1 MAKDGGEIK
10 IRIGADASQLHSEST
25 KAAKA
30 LAGVGGQA
38 TKTGKQVD
46 KSATS
51 MDASARKMRD
61 LSDGAE
67 NTKDELGEL
76 DSGVQALAS
85 ALDVVD
91 PRLGAAARGLGDMAG
106 AAEGA
111 MRLSKLQGGMLTAVL
126 NPAVIA
132 VTVAVGAAAGAWAF
146 FTKKVNDANDELEK
160 SEERLNA
167 TMDRLKSLKDMTMEL
182 AVANGEMTEMDV
194 KRQKAMRAI
203 NEQYQETLTAQ
214 TALVQELRSE
224 AQSATF
230 NREAKWELFK
240 AERRRLSSLREE
252 IATTKRSA
260 LALLELGE
268 AQKDVTEKR
277 ADDNDKLTKSIQLT
291 QQALMASQASAKQ
304 MRDALAAE
312 GDQLAELDLQRR
324 AMMGA
329 RVDAFKKEMAALEEL
344 GKAGE
349 NVGEREVIAVQQF
362 ANDKDA
368 INRSFAEKAQA
379 LREEEAAA
387 AAEIRVAQAEAEEAA
402 KQKRLDDIDEEKK
415 ARIAAQWEAF
425 EVSMVVA
432 NHLTSALGTLAQ
444 TRLDQAMQVEGEMTM
459 AQKKEAMRRWKI
471 ARGIAIADA
480 TLQMAAAMARAHKD
494 YPFPAS
500 LAVMAAAGLAA
511 GAAVANVASQPPPQ
525 FKKGGIVPGTGA
537 QPIIAHGGE
546 GVLTESATRNI
557 GGQAG
562 VDAINSGDLSAK
574 LDTLIEAVRGGGG
587 ANVRVQLGHRQFDQF
602 IKDDLRRPGS
612 TLQQAIRKGATS

>member
-203 NEQYQETLTAQ
+203 NDQYQEQLTTQ
-214 TALVQELRSE
+214 TALVQELKSE
-224 AQSATF
+224 FETAILGK
-230 NREAKWELFK
+230 EAKKELFK
-240 AERRRLSSLREE
+240 AERRRLSNLREE
-252 IATTKRSA
+252 IAATKRSA

-268 AQKDVTEKR
+268 TTDEGAEKLKKFLKLQAKIAANRKALASAQE
-277 ADDNDKLTKSIQLT
+277 
-291 QQALMASQASAKQ
+291 SAKQ
-304 MRDALAAE
+304 MRDALAAQ
-312 GDQLAELDLQRR
+312 GDQYAELDLQRR
-324 AMMGA
+324 AMMKT

-349 NVGEREVIAVQQF
+349 DVGEREVIAVQQF

-387 AAEIRVAQAEAEEAA
+387 AAEIRAAEYEANQAAQ
-402 KQKRLDDIDEEKK
+402 QRRLDDIEQEKK

-432 NHLTSALGTLAQ
+432 NHLTSALGSLAQ

>member
-203 NEQYQETLTAQ
+203 NDQYQEQLTTQ
-214 TALVQELRSE
+214 TALVQELKSE
-224 AQSATF
+224 YETAILGK
-230 NREAKWELFK
+230 EAKKELFK
-240 AERRRLSSLREE
+240 AERRRLSNLREE
-252 IATTKRSA
+252 IAATKRSA

-268 AQKDVTEKR
+268 TTDEGAEKLKKFLKLQAKIAANRKALASAQE
-277 ADDNDKLTKSIQLT
+277 
-291 QQALMASQASAKQ
+291 SAKQ
-304 MRDALAAE
+304 MRDALAAQ
-312 GDQLAELDLQRR
+312 GDQYAELDLQRR
-324 AMMGA
+324 AMMKT

-349 NVGEREVIAVQQF
+349 DVGEREVIAVQQF

-387 AAEIRVAQAEAEEAA
+387 AAEIRAAEYEANQAAQ
-402 KQKRLDDIDEEKK
+402 QRRLDDIEQEKK

-432 NHLTSALGTLAQ
+432 NHLTSALGSLAQ